1 MDKSIPKKI
10 HYCWFGGNKL
20 PEEMKR
26 YIAGW
31 RQLCPDYEI
40 IEWNE
45 ENFDL
50 NSCEYV
56 KEAYSVKKWAFVSDY
71 ARFKI
76 LYEYGG
82 VYFDTDVEL
91 LKNLDNLLR
100 DGPFLGMEYGSQI
113 APGLGM
119 AAYPKMKYCED
130 MLELY
135 DNIHF
140 INENGTINLK
150 TICQYTT
157 EYFMQRGFM
166 DKEIIQKIDD
176 IVIYPKEYFNPC
188 DLDTGKII
196 VSENTVSIHHYAGT
210 WVDPYSKFRG
220 KVYFL
225 LRKIFG
231 EKGAEAV
238 RRLLGRKEG

>member
-1 MDKSIPKKI
+1 MIKSIPKKI
-10 HYCWFGGNKL
+10 HYCWFGRNKL
-20 PEEMKR
+20 PKEMKK

-31 RQLCPDYEI
+31 KKLCPDYEI

-45 ENFDL
+45 DNFDL
-50 NSCEYV
+50 NSCDYV
-56 KEAYSVKKWAFVSDY
+56 REAYSAKKWAFVSDY

-76 LYEYGG
+76 LFEHGG

-91 LKNLDNLLR
+91 LKNLDYVLS

-119 AAYPKMKYCED
+119 AAYPEMKYCKD
-130 MLELY
+130 MLDLY
-135 DNIHF
+135 NGIHF
-140 INENGTINLK
+140 INADGTTNLK

-157 EYFMQRGFM
+157 EYFMGRGLE

-188 DLDTGKII
+188 DLDTGKIV
-196 VSENTVSIHHYAGT
+196 VSENTISIHHYSGT
-210 WVDPYSKFRG
+210 WVDSYSKFRG
-220 KVYFL
+220 EIYFL
-225 LRKIFG
+225 LRRIIGKKGVEAVRKIFG
-231 EKGAEAV
+231 
-238 RRLLGRKEG
+238 RRK